1 MTKQQLIEDNMRL
14 VTYLLDKYYPSCL
27 SDEDIFQTGMMGLCM
42 AANTWDESKSA
53 FSTYASSCILNA
65 IKNEFRSRK
74 KHDGVLS
81 LDYKYSKYDKD
92 NATLKEVI
100 VGQDDIDYSD
110 VDFIYENLNPVE
122 CKIVDCRRKGMTTY
136 DIAREFG
143 CSRQNISKHLRR
155 IKSKIKQQ

>member
-14 VTYLLDKYYPSCL
+14 VTYIIDRYYPTFL

-53 FSTYASSCILNA
+53 FSTYASSCILNV

-81 LDYKYSKYDKD
+81 LDYKYSNYDKD
-92 NATLKEVI
+92 NTTLKDVI
-100 VGQDDIDYSD
+100 VGQDDIDYAD

-122 CKIVDCRRKGMTTY
+122 CKIVDCRRRGMTTS

-143 CSRQNISKHLRR
+143 CSRQNISKKLRR
-155 IKSKIKQQ
+155 IKSKIK